1 MAELKTSF
9 HDLMLEV
16 ISSYVNFK
24 NEVIRQ
30 LLTVATG
37 ESISRSAVAVDD

>member
-1 MAELKTSF
+1 MAELKGSF
-9 HDLMLEV
+9 HDLTFEV

-30 LLTVATG
+30 LLTPATG